1 MSDTFE
7 FIIIA
12 LLVVIFI
19 VVPVILLFAMIFSV
33 IRSILIYFF
42 PPLINLFLL
51 FFKLP
56 ENRLAILEKYF
67 KYYNDLPDERLK
79 EEFRRRVQRFITLKQ
94 FIPRGG
100 LSEVSEEMKVLIAA
114 SAIQISFGYP
124 SVYFKHFSRILIY
137 PDNYYSTITGNYHKG
152 EVNLRGLIVLS
163 WKNFVEGYMNHTDG
177 INLGIHEMAHA
188 LKFENKIVN
197 KEYNYIPEEAIRRFK
212 YIALREM
219 ALLKK
224 IDSHL
229 FRGYASTN
237 YHEFFAVSIEIF
249 FEKPLELFE
258 FDRDLYFAVAH
269 LLNQDILNG
278 RFRIT

>member
-1 MSDTFE
+1 M
-7 FIIIA
+7 
-12 LLVVIFI
+12 V
-19 VVPVILLFAMIFSV
+19 FSV
-33 IRSILIYFF
+33 IRSTLIYFF
-42 PPLINLFLL
+42 PTLVNFFLIVY
-51 FFKLP
+51 KLP
-56 ENRLAILEKYF
+56 VHRKKILEKYF
-67 KYYNDLPDERLK
+67 KYYNDLPDEKLK
-79 EEFRRRVQRFITLKQ
+79 EEFRKRVQRFIALKQ

-100 LSEVSEEMKVLIAA
+100 LTEVSEEMKVLIAA
-114 SAIQISFGYP
+114 SAIQITFGYP

-137 PDNYYSTITGNYHKG
+137 PDNYYSTITGKYHKG

-163 WKNFVEGYMNHTDG
+163 WKNFVEGYMDHTDG
-177 INLGIHEMAHA
+177 INLGIHEMSHA

-197 KEYNYIPEEAIRRFK
+197 KEYNYIPESAIRRFK

-237 YHEFFAVSIEIF
+237 YHEFFAVSIENF

-258 FDRDLYFAVAH
+258 FDRDLYFAVAQ
-269 LLNQDILNG
+269 LLNQDILNSKY
-278 RFRIT
+278 RIN